1 MPSRALPSSIGEAV
15 GRCFRLPRIE
25 LLVQRRVALTA
36 KRVEGA
42 QGPDVLEETE
52 DERDEREDDRVDAS
66 DTIDSG
72 DDADE
77 LERARD
83 DRRTADGKPSNELL
97 PLLGAKVILGGRW
110 SRVDRAI
117 PIFCA

>member
-1 MPSRALPSSIGEAV
+1 MH
-15 GRCFRLPRIE
+15 
-25 LLVQRRVALTA
+25 RRVALTA

-42 QGPDVLEETE
+42 QEPDVLEETE
-52 DERDEREDDRVDAS
+52 DERDERDDDRVGTS

-83 DRRTADGKPSNELL
+83 DRRTAGGKPSNEPL
-97 PLLGAKVILGGRW
+97 PLLVVGG
-110 SRVDRAI
+110 
-117 PIFCA
+117 P

>member
-1 MPSRALPSSIGEAV
+1 M
-15 GRCFRLPRIE
+15 GRCFRLSRIE

-42 QGPDVLEETE
+42 PGPDVLLEETE
-52 DERDEREDDRVDAS
+52 DERDEREDDRVGTS

-72 DDADE
+72 DDVDE
-77 LERARD
+77 LERARE
-83 DRRTADGKPSNELL
+83 DRRTAGGKPSNDPLPALVVLL
-97 PLLGAKVILGGRW
+97 VLVILGGRW

-117 PIFCA
+117 PMFCA

>member
-1 MPSRALPSSIGEAV
+1 M
-15 GRCFRLPRIE
+15 
-25 LLVQRRVALTA
+25 QRRVALTA
-36 KRVEGA
+36 KRLEGA
-42 QGPDVLEETE
+42 QGPEVLEETE
-52 DERDEREDDRVDAS
+52 DERDERDDDRVGTS

-72 DDADE
+72 DDVDE

-83 DRRTADGKPSNELL
+83 DRRTADRKPSNDPL
-97 PLLGAKVILGGRW
+97 PVLVVGPKGILGGRW